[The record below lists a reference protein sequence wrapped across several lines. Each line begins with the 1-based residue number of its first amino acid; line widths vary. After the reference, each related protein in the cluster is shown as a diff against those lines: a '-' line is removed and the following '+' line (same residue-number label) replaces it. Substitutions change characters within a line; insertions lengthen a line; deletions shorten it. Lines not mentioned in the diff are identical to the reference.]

1 MILTKSAII
10 LSKFYAAGTEIECT
24 ESTAEAGYKAFER
37 AAVRE
42 KITENTGFDDASLLG
57 ITNDGVHVLTYAIA
71 TLYVAI
77 ADASTLDD
85 VKAKIAAFTPFATD
99 FLEKVESGEVNLPYL
114 VNANKGGVA
123 GVFTSV
129 SIAANGTTAALAEVS
144 T

>member
-1 MILTKSAII
+1 MQLTKSAII
-10 LSKFYAAGTEIECT
+10 LGKFYAAGTELECT
-24 ESTAEAGYKAFER
+24 EVTAEAGYKAFER

-71 TLYVAI
+71 TLYLAI
-77 ADASTLDD
+77 ADSSTLDD
-85 VKAKIAAFTPFATD
+85 VKTKIEAFTPFATD

-123 GVFTSV
+123 GVFASV
-129 SIAANGTTAALAEVS
+129 SIAANGTTAALAEVNA
-144 T
+144 